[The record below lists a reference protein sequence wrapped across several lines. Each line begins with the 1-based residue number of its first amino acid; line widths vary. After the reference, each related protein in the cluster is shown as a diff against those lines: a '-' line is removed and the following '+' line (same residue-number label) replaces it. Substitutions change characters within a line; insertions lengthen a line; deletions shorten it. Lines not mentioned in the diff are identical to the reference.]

1 MDSRMLY
8 IFLKLQFKS
17 KKKRLKPFLGNHN
30 NLDNLMVNKKDIRN
44 HKNAI
49 FEMLNEK
56 YLKQKMFFF
65 N

>member
-1 MDSRMLY
+1 
-8 IFLKLQFKS
+8 
-17 KKKRLKPFLGNHN
+17 
-30 NLDNLMVNKKDIRN
+30 MVNKKDIRN